1 MLLISGLM
9 IIAGALLA
17 GALSALHAPIWLV
30 VVPPVLAASL
40 ITSMWLSNM
49 KKAP

>member
-9 IIAGALLA
+9 IIAAALLA
-17 GALSALHAPIWLV
+17 GGLSALHGPIWLV
-30 VVPPVLAASL
+30 VVPSVLTASFV
-40 ITSMWLSNM
+40 TSMWLSNM